1 MGVSSRVVRFGI
13 FEVDVPA
20 GELRKR
26 GVRLRLQEQPFQVLA
41 YLLERR
47 GEIVTREEL
56 QARLWTADTFVDFD
70 HGLNKAINKLRDALG
85 DSAASPRFI
94 ETIAR
99 RGYRFIADVTV
110 VDAGVAPDVAAAAE
124 PSIQAVAA
132 APAAAETTV
141 EPAVAQPQRPS
152 TTSGRGRIAW
162 ITGFV
167 VLGLVLIGL
176 LAWMLRPAAPH
187 ASTIQA
193 LAVLPL
199 DSLSSDASQEYFADG
214 MTDELITTLGQISA
228 LRVISRTSVM
238 SYKGVHK
245 PLAEIAREL
254 DVDAIVEGT
263 VRRAGNQVR
272 ITAQLIDARAD
283 RHLWS
288 DSYQGDVRNA
298 LTLQNDVARAIAT
311 HIQVNMNP
319 AERARLTSAHAVV
332 PEAYEAYLKGRYFWN
347 RRTAEGLTAAREY
360 FERAIALDPRDAQS
374 YSGLAD
380 TFALLGDWQFA
391 VMPAC
396 VALPKAFE

>member
-1 MGVSSRVVRFGI
+1 MSVV
-13 FEVDVPA
+13 EV
-20 GELRKR
+20 
-26 GVRLRLQEQPFQVLA
+26 
-41 YLLERR
+41 
-47 GEIVTREEL
+47 
-56 QARLWTADTFVDFD
+56 
-70 HGLNKAINKLRDALG
+70 
-85 DSAASPRFI
+85 ASP
-94 ETIAR
+94 
-99 RGYRFIADVTV
+99 
-110 VDAGVAPDVAAAAE
+110 APE
-124 PSIQAVAA
+124 AA
-132 APAAAETTV
+132 APAGPPTPGPPVGPTTTGTASGTV
-141 EPAVAQPQRPS
+141 
-152 TTSGRGRIAW
+152 SGRGRAAW

-254 DVDAIVEGT
+254 EVDAIVEGT

-311 HIQVNMNP
+311 HIQVNIIRRNARVSP
-319 AERARLTSAHAVV
+319 ARIRWCRRLTR
-332 PEAYEAYLKGRYFWN
+332 P
-347 RRTAEGLTAAREY
+347 T
-360 FERAIALDPRDAQS
+360 
-374 YSGLAD
+374 
-380 TFALLGDWQFA
+380 
-391 VMPAC
+391 
-396 VALPKAFE
+396 